1 LKNSTGQ
8 STLAEYQAADLMT
21 ASVVAANVTRG
32 QNITFSFAHKMSM
45 IEIKVPIRAY
55 TSGDYEYSAPLG
67 LKVTM
72 AEESA
77 AGKEFSLITFGIAL
91 LAACKTSS

>member
-1 LKNSTGQ
+1 
-8 STLAEYQAADLMT
+8 MT

-67 LKVTM
+67 LK
-72 AEESA
+72 
-77 AGKEFSLITFGIAL
+77 K
-91 LAACKTSS
+91 